1 MLRELLKKQFQL
13 ILRPTNVLTR
23 RKNKHLEL
31 LRRAAKNVTNQEGKH
46 MSLVKFMVARGTALP
61 INCSIMATMTVEGR
75 AGSQG
80 LGGLFLPLLT
90 VWQSKASLSPSV

>member
-1 MLRELLKKQFQL
+1 MGIIEKKFQL
-13 ILRPTNVLTR
+13 ILHPTNVLTR

-31 LRRAAKNVTNQEGKH
+31 LRSAAKNVTNREEKH
-46 MSLVKFMVARGTALP
+46 MSLVKFMVANGPTLP
-61 INCSIMATMTVEGR
+61 ISCSILATVTVEGR

-90 VWQSKASLSPSV
+90 VWQSKTSPSPSV